1 MESIE
6 EVITV
11 SHHYDSGIEHLPPG
25 GRHHTEHG
33 GNGYIEASRRRG
45 SGGNTGRASKQW
57 VLPVITT
64 TVGRMLRHHAA
75 GRAAAHHQHRGSGNA
90 SHHCDTRRRAGGVAW
105 RALRQWLLPVIT
117 TTDFVHLPPG
127 GRHLKESIEAVD
139 TSRHRA
145 ATGWT
150 ATHEEL
156 HGGG

>member
-45 SGGNTGRASKQW
+45 SGGNAWRASKQW

-64 TVGRMLRHHAA
+64 TVGRILRHHAA
-75 GRAAAHHQHRGSGNA
+75 GRAAAHH
-90 SHHCDTRRRAGGVAW
+90 
-105 RALRQWLLPVIT
+105 
-117 TTDFVHLPPG
+117 
-127 GRHLKESIEAVD
+127 
-139 TSRHRA
+139 
-145 ATGWT
+145 
-150 ATHEEL
+150 
-156 HGGG
+156 